1 MNTKP
6 PSKTLVAGALVLA
19 ALNHIHAQYTP
30 PPPPVPFPGF
40 INEALRK
47 NDPYMN
53 VWDIGGA
60 VRLRYELKEN
70 GLGLPPANDF
80 RANTT
85 GTTKNDN
92 DYFSSKVLARIA
104 YTEKWWSAYVE
115 GRSSETW
122 SDSRSPTGAGAVPGP
137 GGDGGPEADGP
148 VDLHQ
153 AWFTLGN
160 HKEFPVSLKVGRQE
174 LSYGDERLVGA
185 FAWNNIGR
193 VFDAVKV
200 RGQNPWFAAEAFASK
215 LVLPDD
221 HNFNT
226 WNDYNVFSG
235 LHLTTKKIPK
245 NTTELYF
252 FARNDDVG
260 STTANPGAVLPF
272 QVSAGAPVARDI
284 YTLGGRIKSNPGEL
298 GNFDYTVEGAYQFG
312 NWKQTLA
319 SARIDHEAHAF
330 AANIGYTLPDVYGT
344 PRIAFEYAYG
354 SGDNNPTNSTHDTFD
369 QLYPTGHKF
378 AGYMDFGSWQ
388 NLHDIRG
395 IFSLKPTPRLSLA
408 IEGHLLWLADT
419 ADNFYNKGG
428 VARGGAT
435 FQAAAA
441 QGTGYGINP
450 NYNSYVG
457 AELDIVAGYAV
468 NKFMALEAGY
478 GHFFVGNYI
487 EQTWS
492 NPAFGSQDA
501 DWFYVQTVIRF

>member
-19 ALNHIHAQYTP
+19 ALNHVHAQYTP

-47 NDPYMN
+47 NDPYMT

-70 GLGLPPANDF
+70 GMGLPPANDF
-80 RANTT
+80 RKVTT
-85 GTTKNDN
+85 ATTQNDN
-92 DYFSSKVLARIA
+92 DYFSSKILARVA
-104 YTEKWWSAYVE
+104 YTDKWWSAYVE
-115 GRSSETW
+115 GRSSETFG
-122 SDSRSPTGAGAVPGP
+122 DDRSPTGAGAVPGL
-137 GGDGGPEADGP
+137 GGGGGPEADGP

-153 AWFTLGN
+153 AYFMLGN

-193 VFDAVKV
+193 VFDAAKV
-200 RGQNPWFAAEAFASK
+200 RWQNPWFAAEAFTSK

-221 HNFNT
+221 NEFNT

-235 LHLTTKKIPK
+235 LHLTTKQIPK

-252 FARNDDVG
+252 FARNDGVG
-260 STTANPGAVLPF
+260 SATANPGAVLPF
-272 QVSAGAPVARDI
+272 QTAAPAARDV
-284 YTLGGRIKSNPGEL
+284 YTLGARFKSNPGEF

-312 NWKQTLA
+312 NWKPTA
-319 SARIDHEAHAF
+319 VGARQDHEAYAF
-330 AANIGYTLPDVYGT
+330 VANVGYTFADTFGT
-344 PRIAFEYAYG
+344 PRIALEYAFA
-354 SGDNNPTNSTHDTFD
+354 SGDSDPTDDEHETFEN
-369 QLYPTGHKF
+369 LYPTNHKF
-378 AGYMDFGSWQ
+378 YGYMDFLAWQ
-388 NLHDIRG
+388 NIHDIRG
-395 IFSLKPTPRLSLA
+395 IFTIKPTPRLSLA
-408 IEGHLLWLADT
+408 VEGHLFWLADT
-419 ADNFYNKGG
+419 ADNLYNAGG
-428 VARGGAT
+428 VARGGTAA
-435 FQAAAA
+435 FQGAGA
-441 QGTGYGINP
+441 QGTGFGRNP
-450 NYNSYVG
+450 TYDSFVG

-478 GHFFVGNYI
+478 GHFFTGDYI
-487 EQTWS
+487 ERTWS
-492 NPAFGSQDA
+492 TAGGDKDA